1 MFSISLCQHSS
12 THLNAVTL
20 SSSSLTALQHFGHVV
35 YGLKSIVQLRLILDL
50 NISLAPPVKFS
61 AIPEE
66 MRTKSI
72 EAGCPI
78 VLQCV
83 VSDPEAHVCWYKDE
97 MQLNSHSGLET
108 ISEGNTRTLVVQCAE
123 VCHSGVYRCTTQ
135 DDTMEFQV
143 EIKGDF
149 TLFIL
154 CVFNPLL
161 GANNNPS
168 FHFF

>member
-1 MFSISLCQHSS
+1 M
-12 THLNAVTL
+12 
-20 SSSSLTALQHFGHVV
+20 
-35 YGLKSIVQLRLILDL
+35 
-50 NISLAPPVKFS
+50 KFS

-66 MRTKSI
+66 LRTKSI

-97 MQLNSHSGLET
+97 MLLISNSGLE
-108 ISEGNTRTLVVQCAE
+108 IHSEGNTRTLVVQSAE
-123 VCHSGVYRCTTQ
+123 LCHSGVYRCTTQ

-154 CVFNPLL
+154 CVNIVTPLL
-161 GANNNPS
+161 FLDATNNTR
-168 FHFF
+168 F